1 MENKQTVPVSVI
13 IVNYKTKELTY
24 KALMSL
30 YGSSVLPREIIVV
43 DNHSEDGL
51 IEAVKKD
58 FPEVIVVV
66 NKENLGFA
74 KANNRAIREYS
85 TQPYIWLLNSDTE
98 TGEKSLE
105 ELYTYM
111 SEHQEVG
118 ALSPQLIYPTGEWQ
132 SVGGYFPTI
141 SNVFTYLIPIT
152 IFLPKKNRQ
161 RLKTIA
167 LFPQP
172 LLKDGIELDYVTGAA
187 CMLRK
192 EALEEVGLLAE
203 DYFMYFE
210 ETDLCFR
217 LKSAGWQVRAINT
230 DPVLHIY
237 GGSFK
242 TKYDEKRL
250 RLFLNG
256 LRIFIKKYI
265 KGLSRLVM
273 MGQIMC
279 LGSISLWLKRL
290 KSKI

>member
-24 KALMSL
+24 TALVSL
-30 YGSSVLPREIIVV
+30 YRSSVLPREIILV

-51 IEAVKKD
+51 VEIVRKD
-58 FPEVIVVV
+58 FPEVVVIV
-66 NKENLGFA
+66 NKENVGFA

-105 ELYTYM
+105 ELYVYM
-111 SEHQEVG
+111 NSYTKIG
-118 ALSPQLIYPTGEWQ
+118 ALGPQLMYPTGEWQ
-132 SVGGYFPTI
+132 SVGGFFPTI
-141 SNVFTYLIPIT
+141 SNVFIYLIPIT

-161 RLKTIA
+161 RLKSIA

-172 LLKDGIELDYVTGAA
+172 ILKDGIELDYVTGAA

-217 LKSAGWQVRAINT
+217 LKKAGWIVRAIDT
-230 DPVLHIY
+230 DPVMHVY

-250 RLFLNG
+250 RLFLKG

-265 KGLSRLVM
+265 KGLPGLVM
-273 MGQIMC
+273 IGEIVCLGQI
-279 LGSISLWLKRL
+279 SLLLKRL